1 MTGMTGNP
9 AEGPFRVVELT
20 DVCDTEIEAAVNR
33 EAADG
38 YRFDTI
44 HFVTPAGSRRP
55 SLAFLFFTR
64 QPGSRER

>member
-1 MTGMTGNP
+1 MTGMDAIP
-9 AEGPFRVVELT
+9 AEGPFKVVELSN
-20 DVCDTEIEAAVNR
+20 VCDTEIEAAVNR
-33 EAADG
+33 SVAEG

-64 QPGSRER
+64 SSGSGER

>member
-9 AEGPFRVVELT
+9 GEGPFKVVELS

-33 EAADG
+33 AAVEG

-44 HFVTPAGSRRP
+44 HFVTPSGSRRP

-64 QPGSRER
+64 PSGPGER

>member
-9 AEGPFRVVELT
+9 AQGPFKVVELS

-33 EAADG
+33 MAAEG

-44 HFVTPAGSRRP
+44 HFVTPPGSRRP
-55 SLAFLFFTR
+55 SLSFLFFTR
-64 QPGSRER
+64 TSGSVER

>member
-9 AEGPFRVVELT
+9 AEGPFKVVELSN
-20 DVCDTEIEAAVNR
+20 VCDTEIEAAVNR
-33 EAADG
+33 AAAEG
-38 YRFDTI
+38 CRFDTI

-64 QPGSRER
+64 PSGSGER

>member
-1 MTGMTGNP
+1 MTGNP
-9 AEGPFRVVELT
+9 GEGPFKVVELS

-33 EAADG
+33 AAAEG

-44 HFVTPAGSRRP
+44 HFVTPAGNRRP

-64 QPGSRER
+64 PDGSPER

>member
-9 AEGPFRVVELT
+9 AEGPFKVVELSN
-20 DVCDTEIEAAVNR
+20 VCDSEIEAAVNR
-33 EAADG
+33 TAAEG
-38 YRFDTI
+38 YRFDSI

-64 QPGSRER
+64 PSGSGQR